1 MRTRRARHR
10 HTQPLC
16 ARGCCAGDASA
27 SRVMRRQ
34 RRTSAPRVRTSSRRC
49 RRARP
54 SHLTLL
60 LTMSTWGISCA
71 GIRVRPRCGGGGG
84 RGGGGGGRGGRGLA
98 CLRGATR
105 GRGQRPRRLGRQAR
119 RHHATSIWAA
129 PLVSCPH
136 SCLVWH
142 EHRWLLYVRGGACE
156 PRGTSGCCH
165 EWPVCRDG
173 GLGRCGGV
181 YRVSYVRR
189 AVGGSVE
196 SSEVYIG
203 RLGTLDQVAAA
214 RL

>member
-10 HTQPLC
+10 HAQPLC
-16 ARGCCAGDASA
+16 ACGCCAGDASA

-71 GIRVRPRCGGGGG
+71 GIRVRPGCGGGGG
-84 RGGGGGGRGGRGLA
+84 RGGGGRGGRGLA